1 MKLLSKSSGNI
12 VFRALNNQSSKF
24 LDLFIMKFSYKNKLV
39 TIKIKISE
47 QYYTFLVDTG
57 SEKSFLAPNKDLKN
71 FQIELSNKILVKG
84 VGKNKI
90 IQHAYF
96 IPEIKIDNEIISNT
110 EFLIK
115 DRNVMFYYLS
125 IDGVLGW
132 DILQRFDFAIDFKNK
147 YFYIGSIQPPKSVA
161 SIPIISKKQAVIL
174 LDYNGDSYHTLLD
187 LGANDSF
194 ISDDFR
200 LSEKSVKR
208 SMNFVLG
215 INGFALNKISKV
227 NHLIFTF
234 SGEQLIVKNISI
246 RSFNFQWKV
255 KLGTDSLQGYTIYFI
270 NSKERIAIS
279 EKKTP

>member
-1 MKLLSKSSGNI
+1 MVYLDGIFYSVLTLL
-12 VFRALNNQSSKF
+12 L
-24 LDLFIMKFSYKNKLV
+24 
-39 TIKIKISE
+39 
-47 QYYTFLVDTG
+47 
-57 SEKSFLAPNKDLKN
+57 
-71 FQIELSNKILVKG
+71 IL
-84 VGKNKI
+84 
-90 IQHAYF
+90 
-96 IPEIKIDNEIISNT
+96 
-110 EFLIK
+110 
-115 DRNVMFYYLS
+115 
-125 IDGVLGW
+125 
-132 DILQRFDFAIDFKNK
+132 NK

-187 LGANDSF
+187 LGANNSF

-215 INGFALNKISKV
+215 INGFSLNKISKV
-227 NHLIFTF
+227 DHLLFTF
-234 SGEQLIVKNISI
+234 IGGKLFVKNISI